1 MTEGY
6 AIKQHGEID
15 VRTVSPTE
23 RAAKVNWLVV
33 DRNMLITNSA
43 RDDQIERAWEH
54 LHKEGF
60 AECVRVKIEEIQP

>member
-6 AIKQHGEID
+6 AIKQYGEID

-33 DRNMLITNSA
+33 DRKMLVTNSA

-54 LHKEGF
+54 LSKEAF
-60 AECVRVKIEEIQP
+60 AECVRVKIEAMS